1 MFCGKGEIIIIKC
14 FYLYNRYILEMFFNR
29 KNISKILL
37 LFATATPWVLPM
49 QSTQASDLTLSDV
62 GNLMQRPKWLPEL
75 PKIETSGFAPDT
87 AIYLALRK
95 RIVNQRDKTAIP
107 ELHKLAKRGHAKS
120 IVLMGYLYDQEPKL
134 IPTNSTY
141 AGQYWAV
148 AAKAGDPVAM
158 YNLGILYLNGRG
170 VPRNLQT
177 AQQLFTLAS
186 QQSLYRASY
195 VLGQMYEAK
204 KDWSQA
210 INTYAQCHAA
220 QYIPQCK
227 TRHSILSIT
236 KTKLLP
242 SDAKKAVDLLVEAS
256 SAGDLE
262 ATYTMARL
270 SAEGIVINR
279 SRVAMVYYLEMLVK
293 SPNTNTYYRNLA
305 SKMYQAYR
313 PTDEEIKQGKDN
325 YRVANAGGF
334 SNSKLASFK
343 VVDLSKTI
351 LEAGS
356 NLE

>member
-29 KNISKILL
+29 KNVSKILL
-37 LFATATPWVLPM
+37 LLATATPYVLPM
-49 QSTQASDLTLSDV
+49 QSTQASELTLSDV

-75 PKIETSGFAPDT
+75 PKIETGGFAPDT

-95 RIVNQRDKTAIP
+95 RIVNQHDKTAIP

-120 IVLMGYLYDQEPKL
+120 IVLMGYLYDQEPKMVKL
-134 IPTNSTY
+134 NPIY

-177 AQQLFTLAS
+177 AQQLFSLAS
-186 QQSLYRASY
+186 QQNMYRATY

-204 KDWSQA
+204 KDWNQA
-210 INTYAQCHAA
+210 ISTYAQCHAA

-236 KTKLLP
+236 KLKLQP
-242 SDAKKAVDLLVEAS
+242 VDAKKAVDLLVTAS
-256 SAGDLE
+256 SDGDLE
-262 ATYTMARL
+262 ATYTLARL

-279 SRVAMVYYLEMLVK
+279 SRVAMVYYLEMMVK
-293 SPNTNTYYRNLA
+293 SPNTNAHYRNLA
-305 SKMYQAYR
+305 SKMYSAYR
-313 PTDEEIKQGKDN
+313 PNEDEIKQGKEN
-325 YRVANAGGF
+325 YRMANAGGF
-334 SNSKLASFK
+334 SNAKLASFK
-343 VVDLSKTI
+343 VVDLRKTVM
-351 LEAGS
+351 EAGS